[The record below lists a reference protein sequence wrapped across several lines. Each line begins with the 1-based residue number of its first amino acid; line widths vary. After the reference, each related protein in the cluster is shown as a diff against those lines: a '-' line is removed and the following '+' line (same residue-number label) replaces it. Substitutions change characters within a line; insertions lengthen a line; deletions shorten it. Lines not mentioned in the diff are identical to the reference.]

1 MKGDKKKVGYKV
13 IAADK
18 KKESAPKSSVVEE
31 TAKEITPHR
40 EICYLVLK
48 ENGKPMH
55 YKKITE
61 EVLKRSKS
69 VGETPQNSMFARM
82 ITDNKNRFKKTGKG
96 TFSLSEW
103 DNKPVEVKQ
112 DAN

>member
-1 MKGDKKKVGYKV
+1 MKGDKKKVGYKS
-13 IAADK
+13 IAAEPK
-18 KKESAPKSSVVEE
+18 KQPAVKNSAVEK
-31 TAKEITPHR
+31 TANNENPHR

-48 ENGKPMH
+48 EHGKPMH
-55 YKKITE
+55 YKQITE

-96 TFSLSEW
+96 MFGLTEW
-103 DNKPVEVKQ
+103 DNKPEEVKQ